1 MVPAGSLEVDKVAL
15 PELRVPVPS
24 EVVELQAVVVQL

>member
-1 MVPAGSLEVDKVAL
+1 VIENVPAFANVVVSVAV

-24 EVVELQAVVVQL
+24 EVVPL